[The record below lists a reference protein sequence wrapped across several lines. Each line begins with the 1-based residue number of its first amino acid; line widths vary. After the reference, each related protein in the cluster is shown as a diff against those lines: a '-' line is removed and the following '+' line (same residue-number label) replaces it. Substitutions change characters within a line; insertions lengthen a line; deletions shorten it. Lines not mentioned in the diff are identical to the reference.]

1 MYNNHIYNNGKINS
15 EWINKI
21 KELINL
27 INKLDMYLILSIK
40 HTRQFWYTEGRN
52 SEDKYINFWTQVAN
66 ELINYDEHLI
76 FESIYEI
83 GYLIYLGIYDFEIMD
98 YYISQDFID
107 VIRNSGGLNIER
119 LLIVPMISSDFELDF
134 YYLENEEFIIPKD
147 PNNKLAISLDYYFPS
162 EVYNNLNDLELI
174 ILYNKFGYID
184 DFFPSM
190 EWGSSQNYKD
200 IIKNFN
206 FMKRNFIDK
215 GIPVIIGEV
224 GVLNDY
230 IKRNNSIEQFLY
242 ILFSIS
248 SEFEGLL
255 PCLWDIPLAFSN
267 YKNFYFNKE
276 NNEWSNSK
284 YPKIFSKITK
294 GKFIKSLDYYYKTN
308 LETEDNIS
316 LLGIYTIIT
325 GRKKIVKVFINVRFK
340 VHIENEEV
348 IGVFSSDIDDENRD
362 YLLVEKDGKR
372 QYDGTT
378 IFVIDA
384 SELGL
389 YYYVQVIDFY
399 GEDYIIINNITVQ
412 YEEAYLC
419 FDHISYKS
427 DILNE
432 INN

>member
-1 MYNNHIYNNGKINS
+1 M
-15 EWINKI
+15 
-21 KELINL
+21 
-27 INKLDMYLILSIK
+27 
-40 HTRQFWYTEGRN
+40 
-52 SEDKYINFWTQVAN
+52 
-66 ELINYDEHLI
+66 
-76 FESIYEI
+76 
-83 GYLIYLGIYDFEIMD
+83 
-98 YYISQDFID
+98 
-107 VIRNSGGLNIER
+107 
-119 LLIVPMISSDFELDF
+119 
-134 YYLENEEFIIPKD
+134 
-147 PNNKLAISLDYYFPS
+147 
-162 EVYNNLNDLELI
+162 
-174 ILYNKFGYID
+174 
-184 DFFPSM
+184 
-190 EWGSSQNYKD
+190 
-200 IIKNFN
+200 
-206 FMKRNFIDK
+206 
-215 GIPVIIGEV
+215 
-224 GVLNDY
+224 
-230 IKRNNSIEQFLY
+230 
-242 ILFSIS
+242 
-248 SEFEGLL
+248 
-255 PCLWDIPLAFSN
+255 DIPLAFSN
-267 YKNFYFNKE
+267 YTNFYFNKE

-294 GKFIKSLDYYYKTN
+294 GKFIKSFDYYYKTN

-325 GRKKIVKVFINVRFK
+325 GPKKIVKVFINVRFK

-432 INN
+432 INNWYNY